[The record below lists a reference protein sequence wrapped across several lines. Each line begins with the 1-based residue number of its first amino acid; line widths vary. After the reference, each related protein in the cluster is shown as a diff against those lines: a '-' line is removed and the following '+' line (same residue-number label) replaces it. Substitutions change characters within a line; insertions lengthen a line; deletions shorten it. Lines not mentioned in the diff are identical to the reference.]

1 MPFLVQAC
9 LDDHTL
15 AVTTATA
22 KDAFAKAVEW
32 NVTGRFTHVSISDA
46 TKTYSIDAFALAM
59 ALLEIAKTAVGTA
72 EQTAEGNDAG
82 G

>member
-15 AVTTATA
+15 VVTAATA
-22 KDAFAKAVEW
+22 KEAFAKAVEW
-32 NVTGRFTHVSISDA
+32 HVTGRFTYVSISDS

-59 ALLEIAKTAVGTA
+59 ALLEIAKTVNAPA
-72 EQTAEGNDAG
+72 EQKTEGN
-82 G
+82 

>member
-15 AVTTATA
+15 AVTAVTAREA
-22 KDAFAKAVEW
+22 YAKAVEW
-32 NVTGRFTHVSISDA
+32 HKTGRFTSVSINDS

-59 ALLEIAKTAVGTA
+59 ALREIAETVDGAAKETD
-72 EQTAEGNDAG
+72 E
-82 G
+82 